1 METTNTEIK
10 EKINTDERPVAI
22 SVENISK
29 VYKLYKKPAER
40 VVDALHLMPWKKLC
54 KIIRKG

>member
-10 EKINTDERPVAI
+10 EKVNTEERSVAI
-22 SVENISK
+22 SVENVSK

-40 VVDALHLMPWKKLC
+40 VVDALHLMPWKKVPAAV
-54 KIIRKG
+54 